1 MLISIVI
8 PTYNV
13 APYVVECL
21 DSVAAQTYRGKIEC
35 IIVDD
40 CSTDDTREVINDWFI
55 NYRGGITF
63 RFINLPK
70 NGGLANARNEGMKF
84 VNGDYLLF
92 IDSDDAISPDC
103 LEILTT
109 PIHLHPRVDL
119 VYGGMMVMGGPP
131 VIQENLP
138 LYTTDRHWLIRET
151 MFCGGYLRPSAWGKL
166 IKFSLL
172 TSHDIKFIEGIIH
185 EDVSFSC
192 QISQFATSAS
202 FCPQPIYYYRTHRQ
216 GSIIT
221 LAPKNQDYAF
231 RSRIILTQ
239 FLVSHVTGFASN
251 LQRKSLLNRCVHYLR
266 ITDAETIDR
275 YRNERRKLEKSL
287 VAQLSFPWS
296 LMAEWYFTL
305 PTKLKKKRFISSI
318 ILKTTRI

>member
-55 NYRGGITF
+55 SYRGGITF
-63 RFINLPK
+63 RFITLPK

-109 PIHLHPRVDL
+109 PIHLHPHVDF
-119 VYGGMMVMGGPP
+119 VYGGMMELGGSPMM
-131 VIQENLP
+131 QQNLP
-138 LYTTDRHWLIRET
+138 SYTTDRYWLIRQT
-151 MFCGGYLRPSAWGKL
+151 MFCGGHLRPSAWGKL
-166 IKFSLL
+166 IKLSLL
-172 TSHDIKFIEGIIH
+172 TSHNIQFIEGIIH

-192 QISQFATSAS
+192 QISQYATSAC
-202 FCPQPIYYYRTHRQ
+202 FCSQPIYYYRTHRQ

-221 LAPKNQDYAF
+221 SVSKNQDYAF

-239 FLVSHVTGFASN
+239 FLVSHVTDFASN
-251 LQRKSLLNRCVHYLR
+251 LQRKSLFNRCVHYLK
-266 ITDAETIDR
+266 ITDLEIIGR
-275 YRNERRKLEKSL
+275 YKNERRKLEKSL
-287 VAQLSFPWS
+287 VAQLAFPWS
-296 LMAEWYFTL
+296 LMARWYFSL
-305 PTKLKKKRFISSI
+305 PTKLKKNRYLCSI
-318 ILKTTRI
+318 ILKMTRI

>member
-13 APYVVECL
+13 ASYVVECL
-21 DSVAAQTYRGKIEC
+21 DSVASQTYRGKIEC

-40 CSTDDTREVINDWFI
+40 CSTDNTRDVVKDWLTG
-55 NYRGGITF
+55 YHGCITF
-63 RFINLPK
+63 RNINLPK
-70 NGGLANARNEGMKF
+70 NGGLANARNEGLKYI
-84 VNGDYLLF
+84 NGDYLLF

-109 PIHLHPRVDL
+109 SVLLHPHVDF
-119 VYGGMMVMGGPP
+119 VYGGMMELGGSPMM
-131 VIQENLP
+131 QQNLP
-138 LYTTDRHWLIRET
+138 SYTTDRYWLIRQT
-151 MFCGGYLRPSAWGKL
+151 MFCGGHLRPSACGKL
-166 IKFSLL
+166 IKLSLL
-172 TSHDIKFIEGIIH
+172 TSHDIQFIEGIIY

-192 QISQFATSAS
+192 QISQYAKSAC

-221 LAPKNQDYAF
+221 SVSKNQDYAF

-266 ITDAETIDR
+266 ITDAEIIDR

-296 LMAEWYFTL
+296 LMAQWYFTL
-305 PTKLKKKRFISSI
+305 PTKLKKNRFISSI